1 MNVALMLELYRRAA
15 VPFVADNVK
24 LFKEMRPADQA
35 ELLFYMIMD
44 NAANAGGTGSQERL
58 GAINQKEPTQ

>member
-15 VPFVADNVK
+15 VPFVQENIR
-24 LFKEMRPADQA
+24 LFKAMAPADQA

-44 NAANAGGTGSQERL
+44 QAGMSNMSNAANQ
-58 GAINQKEPTQ
+58 GATTQ

>member
-15 VPFVADNVK
+15 VPFVQENIR
-24 LFKEMRPADQA
+24 LFKAMSPTDQA

-44 NAANAGGTGSQERL
+44 QAGASNG
-58 GAINQKEPTQ
+58 PTMPIQGETTQ

>member
-1 MNVALMLELYRRAA
+1 MNITLMLELYRRAA

-24 LFKEMRPADQA
+24 LFKAMPTADQA

-44 NAANAGGTGSQERL
+44 VQANS
-58 GAINQKEPTQ
+58 GATTSPIKGNTQ

>member
-15 VPFVADNVK
+15 VPFVADNMR
-24 LFKEMRPADQA
+24 LFKAMPPADQA

-44 NAANAGGTGSQERL
+44 NASNGGAAMQ
-58 GAINQKEPTQ
+58 NQGKPQ

>member
-15 VPFVADNVK
+15 VPFVAENVK
-24 LFKEMRPADQA
+24 LFNGMGTDDRL

-44 NAANAGGTGSQERL
+44 FASN
-58 GAINQKEPTQ
+58 KEKQDVPEQPLPRARA

>member
-15 VPFVADNVK
+15 VPFVQQNVR
-24 LFKEMRPADQA
+24 LFKEMTPADQA

-44 NAANAGGTGSQERL
+44 FASNKEKADGVSGPTAGT
-58 GAINQKEPTQ
+58 A

>member
-15 VPFVADNVK
+15 APFVADNMR
-24 LFKEMRPADQA
+24 LFKAMPPADQA

-44 NAANAGGTGSQERL
+44 NASNSGQAVE
-58 GAINQKEPTQ
+58 NQGVKTQ

>member
-15 VPFVADNVK
+15 VPFVAENVK
-24 LFKEMRPADQA
+24 LFNAMKPPDQA

-44 NAANAGGTGSQERL
+44 FASN
-58 GAINQKEPTQ
+58 KEKTDVHTSN

>member
-15 VPFVADNVK
+15 VPFVAENVK
-24 LFKEMRPADQA
+24 LFNDMRTDDKL

-44 NAANAGGTGSQERL
+44 FASN
-58 GAINQKEPTQ
+58 KEKQDEHASN

>member
-15 VPFVADNVK
+15 VPFVQENIR
-24 LFKEMRPADQA
+24 LFKAMAPADQA

-44 NAANAGGTGSQERL
+44 NASNAGGPAALQE
-58 GAINQKEPTQ
+58 GKTQ

>member
-15 VPFVADNVK
+15 VPFVQENIR
-24 LFKEMRPADQA
+24 LFKAMTPADQA

-44 NAANAGGTGSQERL
+44 QAGMSNMSNAANQ
-58 GAINQKEPTQ
+58 GATTQ